1 MVINKITEKK
11 NIEIKLEATASPEAG
26 SFNIREKEAAPMEE
40 RPLEKIIEPVAI
52 KHMPPL
58 APSMPGIVYA
68 PRRNVGAT
76 DEDYR
81 RVESILEED
90 LADIYLKMP
99 PMEQQRLKVKG
110 EETTWAI
117 LRLMA
122 KPKVRIKKIIDLI
135 RNWLKLI
142 TGINKFFL
150 EQLAKIK
157 ADKII
162 AAANKN
168 RDSKI

>member
-1 MVINKITEKK
+1 MVINKIIEKK
-11 NIEIKLEATASPEAG
+11 NIEVRPEATASPEAN
-26 SFNIREKEAAPMEE
+26 SFNIREKEAAPMVE
-40 RPLEKIIEPVAI
+40 RPSEKIIEPVAI

-58 APSMPGIVYA
+58 SPSMPGIVYA
-68 PRRNVGAT
+68 PRRDVGAI

-81 RVESILEED
+81 RIESILEED
-90 LADIYLKMP
+90 LEDIYLKMP
-99 PMEQQRLKVKG
+99 SIDQQRLKVKG

-117 LRLMA
+117 LQLMA
-122 KPKVRIKKIIDLI
+122 KPKVKIKKIIGLI

-162 AAANKN
+162 AAANNK
-168 RDSKI
+168 DTKF

>member
-1 MVINKITEKK
+1 MVINKIIEKK
-11 NIEIKLEATASPEAG
+11 NTEIKPEAVLSPEPG
-26 SFNIREKEAAPMEE
+26 SFNIREKEAAPMVE
-40 RPLEKIIEPVAI
+40 RPSEKIIEPVAI

-58 APSMPGIVYA
+58 PPSMPGIASA
-68 PRRNVGAT
+68 PAAVI

-81 RVESILEED
+81 QIESILEED
-90 LADIYLKMP
+90 LEDIYLKMP
-99 PMEQQRLKVKG
+99 PLEQQKLKVKG
-110 EETTWAI
+110 EETIWAI

-122 KPKVRIKKIIDLI
+122 KPKVKIKKIIGLI

-162 AAANKN
+162 KEARENK
-168 RDSKI
+168 KVIG